1 MAQQLTFDPSD
12 EGPSQEQQDAEAQAL
27 AQGEKL
33 EAALQEDREAEWDR
47 TKKENESA
55 DLIGGKFKTQEDL
68 LKAYQELEKKR
79 SEEKEPQAEETTT
92 EETTQERAE
101 DSEETTESQTET
113 SPALTK
119 AADEYK
125 QGGKLSEE
133 SIDELAKMDS
143 KDLIK
148 AYVDFY
154 GKNQTAS
161 ELQATQIQD
170 VKNIAGGEKEYGEM
184 MQWAS
189 QNLEKS
195 EAKEFN
201 KITSSGNFTAIKFAV
216 EALNGRWKG
225 DVGYEAPLVTGKATA
240 SDGIKPYRSQA
251 ELARDIADPRY
262 STDPAFRQD
271 IEDRLSRSTNL
282 LQS

>member
-161 ELQATQIQD
+161 ELQD
-170 VKNIAGGEKEYGEM
+170 V
-184 MQWAS
+184 
-189 QNLEKS
+189 
-195 EAKEFN
+195 
-201 KITSSGNFTAIKFAV
+201 GNFRRSNQEV
-216 EALNGRWKG
+216 R
-225 DVGYEAPLVTGKATA
+225 A
-240 SDGIKPYRSQA
+240 SA
-251 ELARDIADPRY
+251 E
-262 STDPAFRQD
+262 
-271 IEDRLSRSTNL
+271 RLTMDLS
-282 LQS
+282 